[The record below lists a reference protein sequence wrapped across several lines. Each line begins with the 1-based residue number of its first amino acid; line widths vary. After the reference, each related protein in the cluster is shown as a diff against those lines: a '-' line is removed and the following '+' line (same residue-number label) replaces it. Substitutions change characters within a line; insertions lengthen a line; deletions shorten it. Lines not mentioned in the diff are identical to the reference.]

1 MKSSKIASD
10 RRSIRM
16 KNVMKPFVCMFLFT
30 SMQLHAQGNYPLEIG
45 NWWDFWVIVTTLPPV
60 PAYVT
65 RVDRDTVMSNGMVY
79 RVLEGGDSAWWS
91 PKFLRQQGSVVR
103 EYRTEIGAE
112 FVLCDFS
119 ALVGDTVEIRR
130 YPTGDSSTVILMYA
144 GYSNVFG
151 RSRFTQRYKEV
162 FFSTPWYPNSWEVVD
177 SIGLYHMGIGGYPPS
192 FAAIFFFLYGAVIRG
207 VPIGTVSVDLS
218 ETHPQNFVLYQNYP
232 NPFNPSTT
240 IKFALPKASHVLLKV
255 YNLLGQDVATL
266 VNETLGPGTYERTF
280 NAGGLASGVYL
291 YRLQSGEFLTTKKLI
306 MMR

>member
-1 MKSSKIASD
+1 
-10 RRSIRM
+10 M
-16 KNVMKPFVCMFLFT
+16 KNVMKLFVCMFVFT

-192 FAAIFFFLYGAVIRG
+192 FGDIFFFLYGAVIRG
-207 VPIGTVSVDLS
+207 VPIGTVSVDVS

-240 IKFALPKASHVLLKV
+240 LSFSVPYSSFVTLKV
-255 YNLLGQDVATL
+255 YNVFGQEVATL
-266 VNETLGPGTYERTF
+266 VNEVKAPGEYRIDF
-280 NAGGLASGVYL
+280 HASNLPTGVYL
-291 YRLQSGEFLTTKKLI
+291 YRLASGHFTQSKKMLLLK
-306 MMR
+306 